1 MDLSDVRE
9 DDRYKPGR
17 RDCKNLIIRYIAD
30 PLEKM
35 PDSLAKGRY
44 LDFKK
49 APLDVQPGI
58 GWNAGDG

>member
-1 MDLSDVRE
+1 
-9 DDRYKPGR
+9 
-17 RDCKNLIIRYIAD
+17 
-30 PLEKM
+30 M